1 MLMLSLAG
9 SHFNYKR
16 ENTVFF
22 RSERGVE
29 LEIIHVSPGLSALF
43 PMNSDPE
50 IEFFVGQLRKFVF
63 VSASVTNHT
72 INILISFLCFF
83 WVVFETMC
91 LCLTNQGTPC
101 VSSRCFLRP
110 NARATISCP

>member
-1 MLMLSLAG
+1 M
-9 SHFNYKR
+9 
-16 ENTVFF
+16 
-22 RSERGVE
+22 E

-63 VSASVTNHT
+63 VSASVTNHM

-83 WVVFETMC
+83 LGRLRNYVFVFNKPRDS
-91 LCLTNQGTPC
+91 LCLE
-101 VSSRCFLRP
+101 
-110 NARATISCP
+110 

>member
-1 MLMLSLAG
+1 M
-9 SHFNYKR
+9 
-16 ENTVFF
+16 
-22 RSERGVE
+22 E

-50 IEFFVGQLRKFVF
+50 IEFFVGQLQKFVF

-83 WVVFETMC
+83 LGRLRNYVFVFNKPRDS
-91 LCLTNQGTPC
+91 LCLE
-101 VSSRCFLRP
+101 
-110 NARATISCP
+110 